1 MYIHHC
7 ERAVSN
13 NAEQPLLKYKDYVS
27 LTKVWRQK
35 YGGKR
40 KLGKRREKKLGIE
53 EKKKRNIML
62 KVS

>member
-13 NAEQPLLKYKDYVS
+13 NEEQPLLKYKDYVS

-40 KLGKRREKKLGIE
+40 KLGKRGGKKLCFE

>member
-13 NAEQPLLKYKDYVS
+13 NEEQPLLKYKDYVS
-27 LTKVWRQK
+27 LTKVWRK
-35 YGGKR
+35 EKVGKKAGEKAWYR
-40 KLGKRREKKLGIE
+40 GK
-53 EKKKRNIML
+53 KKKRNIML